1 MLKYDIAEHAY
12 IKNQEVL
19 EFWRQRDTEKQ
30 NIRVI
35 LELIHGSMI
44 NQSINQSKFFLE
56 CPSNINHFRNHCR

>member
-44 NQSINQSKFFLE
+44 NQSINQNFFRVSK
-56 CPSNINHFRNHCR
+56 